1 MKFSC
6 IDHLRFKVNNMNS
19 YETYLE
25 SVIELREKE
34 IKIYKEFIEQELKC
48 RIQDEVFREMKFDG
62 KSVKE
67 VRFKVITIPQSQY
80 VIQID
85 N

>member
-1 MKFSC
+1 MKFSYG
-6 IDHLRFKVNNMNS
+6 DQLRFKVNNMNS

-48 RIQDEVFREMKFDG
+48 RIRDEVFRETKFDG
-62 KSVKE
+62 KGARE
-67 VRFKVITIPQSQY
+67 VCFKVITIPQSQY

>member
-1 MKFSC
+1 MS
-6 IDHLRFKVNNMNS
+6 S

-25 SVIELREKE
+25 NVIELREKE
-34 IKIYKEFIEQELKC
+34 INIYKNFIENELRC
-48 RIQDEVFREMKFDG
+48 RIRDEVSKEIKFDG
-62 KSVKE
+62 NGARE
-67 VRFKVITIPQSQY
+67 VRYKVITIPESRY

>member
-1 MKFSC
+1 
-6 IDHLRFKVNNMNS
+6 MNG

-25 SVIELREKE
+25 SLIELREKE
-34 IKIYKEFIEQELKC
+34 IDLYRNFIENELRC
-48 RIQDEVFREMKFDG
+48 RIQEEVVKETKFD
-62 KSVKE
+62 KKDVRQ

-80 VIQID
+80 VLQLD

>member
-1 MKFSC
+1 
-6 IDHLRFKVNNMNS
+6 MNS

-34 IKIYKEFIEQELKC
+34 IDIYKNFIENELRC
-48 RIQDEVFREMKFDG
+48 RIRDEVFRETKFDEKG
-62 KSVKE
+62 ARE
-67 VRFKVITIPQSQY
+67 VCFKVITIPQSQY

>member
-1 MKFSC
+1 
-6 IDHLRFKVNNMNS
+6 MNS

-34 IKIYKEFIEQELKC
+34 IDIYKNFIENELKC
-48 RIQDEVFREMKFDG
+48 RIKDEVMRETKFDKKG
-62 KSVKE
+62 ARE

-80 VIQID
+80 IIQID